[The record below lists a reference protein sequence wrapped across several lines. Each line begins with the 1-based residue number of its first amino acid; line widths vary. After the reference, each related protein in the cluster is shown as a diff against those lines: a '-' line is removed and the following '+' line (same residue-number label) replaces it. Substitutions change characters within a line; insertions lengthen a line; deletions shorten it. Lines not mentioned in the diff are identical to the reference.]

1 MVRDQVTM
9 VLRKPSVRI
18 KFLLVTLLFIPW
30 LMEQVDILVPF
41 ADSYGR
47 KGGVTVFVML
57 LHVFNYLYFYVE
69 VLLVGFILLIPDIVR
84 NEYTEKQS
92 VLAGG
97 SRKRAAFAALARIVF
112 FSFLYVV
119 WFVFLTVVISGVR
132 IHNFSLEWPH
142 FVDIVIKQVS
152 PGDRF
157 NMSLFMLPKG
167 CTDYSVPV
175 ALALVLLRSTLGFIF
190 LGLLASLVTMFTKKV
205 KYGVGITVILLAVT
219 LFLYYHFFGAYLE
232 YYDGSR
238 PITDVLVK
246 VDLIKA
252 TLVPFFSFRSI
263 GDDFTYWIRY
273 GILAGLGL
281 SVLTGAGIW
290 VYYQKGDLGD
300 ADQDE

>member
-1 MVRDQVTM
+1 MVRNQISM

-47 KGGVTVFVML
+47 EGEVTVFVML
-57 LHVFNYLYFYVE
+57 LHVFNYLYFYVD
-69 VLLVGFILLIPDIVR
+69 VLLVGYILLIPDIVR
-84 NEYTEKQS
+84 DEYTEKQS
-92 VLAGG
+92 VLVSG
-97 SRKRAAFAALARIVF
+97 SRKKAAVTALGRIVC
-112 FSFLYVV
+112 FSLLYVM

-142 FVDIVIKQVS
+142 FVDIVTKQVS
-152 PGDRF
+152 PGSQFD
-157 NMSLFMLPKG
+157 MSLFMLPKG
-167 CTDYSVPV
+167 CTGYPVPA

-190 LGLLASLVTMFTKKV
+190 LGMLASLVTLLTKKL
-205 KYGVGITVILLAVT
+205 KYGVGITVFLLAVT
-219 LFLYYHFFGAYLE
+219 LFLYYQFFGAYLE
-232 YYDGSR
+232 YYDASR
-238 PITDVLVK
+238 PLTEVLVK

-281 SVLTGAGIW
+281 SILAGMGIW
-290 VYYQKGDLGD
+290 IYYQKGDLGN